1 MRRRGS
7 LSAELRTARAED
19 LPLVSRLL
27 SSAGLPTR
35 GVAEHFGDFVVA
47 IEDGRLRG
55 AVGLELYG
63 ASGLL
68 RSLIVSPE
76 SRGRGLGEELTRRA
90 LDLARERGLS
100 SLYLL
105 TTTAER
111 FFPRFGFE
119 RVPRSQVDPGVMA
132 SSEFKE
138 NCCQTAVSMKLHL

>member
-7 LSAELRTARAED
+7 LSAELRAARAED

-35 GVAEHFGDFVVA
+35 GVAEHFGDFVV
-47 IEDGRLRG
+47 
-55 AVGLELYG
+55 
-63 ASGLL
+63 
-68 RSLIVSPE
+68 
-76 SRGRGLGEELTRRA
+76 
-90 LDLARERGLS
+90 
-100 SLYLL
+100 
-105 TTTAER
+105 

-138 NCCQTAVSMKLHL
+138 NCCQTAVSIKLHL

>member
-76 SRGRGLGEELTRRA
+76 SRGRGGGGADPPSARPGERA
-90 LDLARERGLS
+90 RA
-100 SLYLL
+100 
-105 TTTAER
+105 
-111 FFPRFGFE
+111 FFPLPSHYDCRAVLPAVWLRARAALPG
-119 RVPRSQVDPGVMA
+119 RPGVMA